1 MESVAPPEER
11 PLRRALRLR
20 HLIMLSVGGTIA
32 SGFLLASGGAIALAG
47 PGVFITYIVAGLVS
61 IGVMACLSELSVRGY
76 TASGFAKFAE
86 ETMGPL
92 MGFLTGWNYWLAW
105 VAGPAAEAVAV
116 GTFATFL
123 PPFHGVPIWVIAFV
137 VITVDLAINFVGV
150 LTMGNYEMVLSIIK
164 IVGLIIFTL
173 VCFAAVLGIGQPAIG
188 TNVLTGHGGLIPLG
202 AAGLFTSFVLVFY
215 AYTGIELVS
224 VGAEESVHPER
235 DVPRALMGTAA
246 LVTVIFVIASIA
258 MVSVVSWQT
267 LGTSSSPLVGALTT
281 IHQPIFANILTIA
294 IIVASISGIDA
305 GIYTGSRML
314 FSLAR
319 DSFFPA
325 WFARTNSKSQVPTTA
340 LLVTG
345 LCMYVGVV
353 ADLLSPTLAY
363 IFLGSLSTLG
373 FLWAWLMIPIMQML
387 YRRRM
392 TPEELRDLKW
402 KLPFGPVIPVACI
415 LLIGVAVIAPIFQNT
430 PGIGPISAGALPV
443 VGGVLWMGIWTIY
456 YLVYGRRLRAAGA
469 AAALAE
475 SGRS

>member
-1 MESVAPPEER
+1 MAMVAREEEER
-11 PLRRALRLR
+11 SLKKALRLR

-32 SGFLLASGGAIALAG
+32 SGFLLASGGAIKLAG
-47 PGVFITYIVAGLVS
+47 PGVVITYLVAGLVS

-86 ETMGPL
+86 DTMGPL

-123 PPFHGVPIWVIAFV
+123 PPFHSTPIWVIAFV

-150 LTMGNYEMVLSIIK
+150 LTMGNYEMVLSTIK
-164 IVGLIIFTL
+164 IVGITVFAIF
-173 VCFAAVLGIGQPAIG
+173 CFASVLGVGQPAIG
-188 TNVLTGHGGLIPLG
+188 TSVLTGHGGLLPLG
-202 AAGLFTSFVLVFY
+202 AVGLFTSFVLVFY

-246 LVTVIFVIASIA
+246 LVTVIFVVAAAA
-258 MVSVVSWQT
+258 MVSVVSWTT
-267 LGTSSSPLVGALTT
+267 LGTSSSPLVDALQA
-281 IHQPIFANILTIA
+281 IHQPIVANILTVA

-319 DSFFPA
+319 DSYFPA
-325 WFARTNSKSQVPTTA
+325 RFAATNRRSQVPTLA

-345 LCMYVGVV
+345 GCMYVGVV

-363 IFLGSLSTLG
+363 VFLGSLSTLG
-373 FLWAWLMIPIMQML
+373 FLWAWLMIPIMQMI

-392 TPEELRDLKW
+392 TVEELRDLKW
-402 KLPFGPVIPVACI
+402 KLPLGPVIPVACI
-415 LLIGVAVIAPIFQNT
+415 ILIGAAVIGPIFQNT
-430 PGIGPISAGALPV
+430 PGIWIINAGALPV
-443 VGGVLWMGIWTIY
+443 VGGALWMGVWIVY
-456 YLVYGRRLRAAGA
+456 YLVYGRHLRAAA
-469 AAALAE
+469 AAAEA
-475 SGRS
+475 GRA